1 MKCLYI
7 ADQFE
12 TCNIYWCKQDVFA
25 LCFICDSSISKHLAG
40 VRQPCVQNRLAKL
53 FSWHPDPAQSN
64 SGAGACS
71 RIALMILMELG
82 KSFGVSMVL
91 HHGNRRL
98 V

>member
-1 MKCLYI
+1 M
-7 ADQFE
+7 
-12 TCNIYWCKQDVFA
+12 
-25 LCFICDSSISKHLAG
+25 
-40 VRQPCVQNRLAKL
+40 RRLAKL